1 MPELKALLEAVE
13 QNNKIMEEA
22 VGDIVDLK
30 VEVNNLPS
38 KYLPRSEAQEKAERA
53 RNWIVGLL
61 AGGVALVMCVAT
73 MLYLNHGVTC
83 GVRGILVS
91 AETASLRNPLPND
104 LSPEQRKLAEERR
117 IEAGQFYKESL
128 DRLNIIW
135 PCAGETP

>member
-1 MPELKALLEAVE
+1 MPELKALLAAVE
-13 QNNKIMEEA
+13 QNNKLMGEA
-22 VGDIVDLK
+22 VADIVDLK

-38 KYLPRSEAQEKAERA
+38 KYLPRSEAQEKADRA
-53 RNWIVGLL
+53 RNWIVGLMI
-61 AGGVALVMCVAT
+61 GGVALVICVAT

-91 AETASLRNPLPND
+91 AETASTRNPLPSD
-104 LSPEQRKLAEERR
+104 LSPEARAQAEGRR
-117 IEAGQFYKESL
+117 TEAAQFYRESL